1 MIKSDVLGGPKRSTL
16 EGAIVVRPLT
26 FHTASDGWKAE
37 SFFDR
42 LSARKLADFKN
53 SATAYAEAFDPVTK
67 FGNATVQAMLDNPA
81 AAFESLHVWT
91 LAYGMTRY
99 TSHAELTGRLA
110 CLTQMRCTHIG
121 LTLATVP
128 LPPSRWRL
136 SVTNCHTFEPGTL
149 RSALTPCLTCAL
161 SEPHRRHRDMRHFWR
176 HIPLP
181 RWR

>member
-99 TSHAELTGRLA
+99 TSHTFLHPSHAELTGRLA
-110 CLTQMRCTHIG
+110 CLTQMRCTRF
-121 LTLATVP
+121 
-128 LPPSRWRL
+128 S
-136 SVTNCHTFEPGTL
+136 F
-149 RSALTPCLTCAL
+149 RSTPCCGRATTQLTSRASFSTTPFGSKSL
-161 SEPHRRHRDMRHFWR
+161 
-176 HIPLP
+176 
-181 RWR
+181 

>member
-1 MIKSDVLGGPKRSTL
+1 MATVVRENLLLWYLLAYLRTCLLLTSYFLHEHGQGMIKSDVFGGPKRSTL

-91 LAYGMTRY
+91 LAYGMTAIYLPHLPTSLPCRINWETCLPHADALY
-99 TSHAELTGRLA
+99 TH
-110 CLTQMRCTHIG
+110 
-121 LTLATVP
+121 
-128 LPPSRWRL
+128 W
-136 SVTNCHTFEPGTL
+136 
-149 RSALTPCLTCAL
+149 
-161 SEPHRRHRDMRHFWR
+161 PHSRHRAFASISMASLGD
-176 HIPLP
+176 
-181 RWR
+181 